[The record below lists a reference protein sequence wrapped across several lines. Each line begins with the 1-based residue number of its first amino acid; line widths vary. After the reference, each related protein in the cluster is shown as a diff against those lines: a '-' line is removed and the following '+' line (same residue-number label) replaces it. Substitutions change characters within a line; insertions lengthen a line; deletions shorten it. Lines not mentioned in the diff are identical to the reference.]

1 MILSDGL
8 HHDHLSKIIHCDQ
21 LCSSWIIFRT
31 LEEITPKFFW
41 SYSTPNQRSP
51 EQRRLL
57 HWGSQDSVCPDGW
70 FQINQIYFVPC
81 RIQPDVC
88 GSAGLSKYSY
98 WIFQTGGCSFVRLEA
113 NDQAIFTPLSLWEAD
128 QQITWPTCLVS
139 TKHFCKALDASRSIE
154 LYCFLRA
161 LYRSN
166 RRLDDLQKSCYVC
179 WPECLCTS

>member
-1 MILSDGL
+1 MTQSFVIAFRMSISDSP
-8 HHDHLSKIIHCDQ
+8 HHDHLTKIIHCDQ
-21 LCSSWIIFRT
+21 FFSSCIIFRT

-113 NDQAIFTPLSLWEAD
+113 NDQANFTPFQRQTSK
-128 QQITWPTCLVS
+128 Q
-139 TKHFCKALDASRSIE
+139 LDPLIYSQHSIFAV
-154 LYCFLRA
+154 L
-161 LYRSN
+161 
-166 RRLDDLQKSCYVC
+166 
-179 WPECLCTS
+179 